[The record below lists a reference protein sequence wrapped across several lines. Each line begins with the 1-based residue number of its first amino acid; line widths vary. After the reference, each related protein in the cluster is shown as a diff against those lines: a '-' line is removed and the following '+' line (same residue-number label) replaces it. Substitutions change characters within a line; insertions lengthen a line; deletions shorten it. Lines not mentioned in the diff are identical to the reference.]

1 MLRSNQNTIMHPVW
15 SATESGGKMTLE
27 KQTFAFSAL
36 PFMLLACLSLGHR
49 KSSTIKS
56 TSGIRLPG
64 VESWFFCFL
73 SVSLRGSYLTSVTP
87 SIKCEEKTFFLL
99 LFFLHLFSLLSS
111 FSFSVPPSFPSSY
124 LASHSLPSLPFGE
137 STTCQCSFHG
147 GKRGQTPS
155 QPPPY
160 WLRLEHVTSSQPA
173 ILPAKTLEGEVHTC
187 KERGEVNDPESTA
200 EAAWGIRS
208 SGALRNI

>member
-27 KQTFAFSAL
+27 KQTFVFSAL

-73 SVSLRGSYLTSVTP
+73 SVSLRGSYLTSVMP
-87 SIKCEEKTFFLL
+87 SIKCEERTFF
-99 LFFLHLFSLLSS
+99 SYS
-111 FSFSVPPSFPSSY
+111 FSFTSFLSCPLSLSLSLPLFLLPTSHHTAFLRFLLGNLPLVSVPSME
-124 LASHSLPSLPFGE
+124 AKEARLPLNP
-137 STTCQCSFHG
+137 H
-147 GKRGQTPS
+147 
-155 QPPPY
+155 
-160 WLRLEHVTSSQPA
+160 PA
-173 ILPAKTLEGEVHTC
+173 G
-187 KERGEVNDPESTA
+187 
-200 EAAWGIRS
+200 
-208 SGALRNI
+208 